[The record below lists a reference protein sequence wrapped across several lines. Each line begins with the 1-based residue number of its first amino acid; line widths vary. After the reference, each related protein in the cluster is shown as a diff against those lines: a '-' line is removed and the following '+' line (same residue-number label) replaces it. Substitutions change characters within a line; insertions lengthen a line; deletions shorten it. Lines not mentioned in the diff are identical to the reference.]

1 MRAAGKRMG
10 GALSRHGGG
19 GGGRLR
25 RLHLEDAGLGA
36 RSPLAGV
43 GGERGQSTVEYL
55 LVLVA
60 FVSVIGALGLLWHAG
75 RDGVLVGLATQ
86 SASHGVDQGGVS
98 LLKDV
103 LGY

>member
-1 MRAAGKRMG
+1 M
-10 GALSRHGGG
+10 
-19 GGGRLR
+19 
-25 RLHLEDAGLGA
+25 
-36 RSPLAGV
+36 
-43 GGERGQSTVEYL
+43 
-55 LVLVA
+55 A

-86 SASHGVDQGGVS
+86 SASHGVDQGGVA